1 VKKQS
6 DLFPIELLL
15 EREIIKLSTLL
26 NLSYQKD
33 EEEPLRCALIRRL
46 IRRGL
51 ARLYILLVQYAQK
64 DATFSETIKH
74 LEGSRCVYL
83 G

>member
-1 VKKQS
+1 MKKQS

-33 EEEPLRCALIRRL
+33 EEEPLRCALIRR
-46 IRRGL
+46 GL